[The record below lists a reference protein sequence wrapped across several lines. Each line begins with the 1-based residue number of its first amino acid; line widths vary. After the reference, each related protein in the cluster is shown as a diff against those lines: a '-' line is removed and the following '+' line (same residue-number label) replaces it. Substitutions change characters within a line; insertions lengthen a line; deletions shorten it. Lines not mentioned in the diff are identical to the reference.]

1 LQETLTMNKSWIILT
16 AVGGIVI
23 GAAVAATAQD
33 RTAIITASRAEAVS
47 AADDGT
53 AWVLTSRGGVM
64 FCRFE
69 GGERVRCFDR
79 AGVVDSGY

>member
-1 LQETLTMNKSWIILT
+1 MKKSWIALAAIGV
-16 AVGGIVI
+16 AMI

-33 RTAIITASRAEAVS
+33 RTAIITASRADAVS

-69 GGERVRCFDR
+69 GGEKVRCFDR
-79 AGVVDSGY
+79 VGAVDSGY

>member
-1 LQETLTMNKSWIILT
+1 MKKSWIVLAAIGVTL
-16 AVGGIVI
+16 I
-23 GAAVAATAQD
+23 GAAGAATAQD

-69 GGERVRCFDR
+69 GGEKVRCFDR